1 MEENRHYY
9 KTGLQPHAPFRLLDH
24 KPPTS
29 PFVCSI
35 ANHHNRF
42 IAATVEEI
50 VFIRRCR
57 FVCNSSSAAVTVHP
71 PLQQFVCHRNK
82 FVATIGSFAAT
93 EALPSPSFPIHMRA
107 FMEVSADDRLNFGK
121 MGYGC
126 QHYRR
131 RCKIRAP
138 CYNEIYPCRL
148 CHNEAKLDNVL
159 KLCSAIMQPLMP
171 KALWD
176 SHLKPHRRSFSA
188 MMPSSFNW
196 VHVLQSLGG
205 FGEEEGNFASSCL

>member
-1 MEENRHYY
+1 
-9 KTGLQPHAPFRLLDH
+9 
-24 KPPTS
+24 
-29 PFVCSI
+29 
-35 ANHHNRF
+35 
-42 IAATVEEI
+42 
-50 VFIRRCR
+50 
-57 FVCNSSSAAVTVHP
+57 
-71 PLQQFVCHRNK
+71 
-82 FVATIGSFAAT
+82 
-93 EALPSPSFPIHMRA
+93 MRA

-121 MGYGC
+121 MGYGSSV
-126 QHYRR
+126 QSVTRSSQYG
-131 RCKIRAP
+131 
-138 CYNEIYPCRL
+138 N
-148 CHNEAKLDNVL
+148 LDNVL